1 MDAVN
6 NINDSNGNNNGGSV
20 KDNIGD
26 TDSINICQNQN
37 PSEVPSGFKKTDI
50 PSEKARE
57 KLHEKD
63 KILIKGKESVRFFDK
78 DDIIFVERENNATIL
93 YTADAEPFTTSMAIS
108 ELEEKLSDTGFL
120 RSHKS
125 YLINVSKI
133 KSIEPYGRWTYVVKF
148 KGTQKDALITK
159 EHFEEIKQIY
169 G

>member
-1 MDAVN
+1 M
-6 NINDSNGNNNGGSV
+6 
-20 KDNIGD
+20 
-26 TDSINICQNQN
+26 
-37 PSEVPSGFKKTDI
+37 
-50 PSEKARE
+50 
-57 KLHEKD
+57 
-63 KILIKGKESVRFFDK
+63 RFFDK

-125 YLINVSKI
+125 YLINVSK
-133 KSIEPYGRWTYVVKF
+133 F
-148 KGTQKDALITK
+148 KGTQKEALITK

>member
-1 MDAVN
+1 MCE
-6 NINDSNGNNNGGSV
+6 NIKLSHMNHW
-20 KDNIGD
+20 KTIPYKQIDNFRD
-26 TDSINICQNQN
+26 FYYED
-37 PSEVPSGFKKTDI
+37 KT
-50 PSEKARE
+50 
-57 KLHEKD
+57 EKD

>member
-1 MDAVN
+1 M
-6 NINDSNGNNNGGSV
+6 
-20 KDNIGD
+20 
-26 TDSINICQNQN
+26 
-37 PSEVPSGFKKTDI
+37 P
-50 PSEKARE
+50 
-57 KLHEKD
+57 
-63 KILIKGKESVRFFDK
+63 RFF
-78 DDIIFVERENNATIL
+78 IRQMQNRLRPAWQS
-93 YTADAEPFTTSMAIS
+93 A